1 MKCNVG
7 GWISRRLSP
16 VYIES
21 TCIHHKQASM
31 DSSVFVP
38 VRAAVCGSAAGRQCG
53 NEGQCGSVM
62 VCGSA
67 VVQHFAAVPQCRSA
81 AVCGSAAVP
90 QCVAVPLQTNSKYT
104 LGVLK
109 LYHGCIGGV
118 NGVSLLQLE
127 GVYKVYTDVLRVYC
141 CADIFGCT
149 EGVMGYRM

>member
-1 MKCNVG
+1 MPCLSSDEDGHTDDGDADG
-7 GWISRRLSP
+7 G
-16 VYIES
+16 
-21 TCIHHKQASM
+21 
-31 DSSVFVP
+31 DSEDE
-38 VRAAVCGSAAGRQCG
+38 A
-53 NEGQCGSVM
+53 
-62 VCGSA
+62 
-67 VVQHFAAVPQCRSA
+67 
-81 AVCGSAAVP
+81 
-90 QCVAVPLQTNSKYT
+90 LQTNSKYT